1 MISAIE
7 QAIVNAVL
15 ERDAG
20 ATDISVTDPRR
31 RPGVVES
38 YDLTL
43 TWKSNEELKI
53 GNVTATPIAPDSS
66 EPAVLQALAESGIPV
81 PGVFG
86 AGAEGESKTTV
97 LLTETLIGEP
107 LSSLLAGIGMRWQIS
122 ALAFTFA
129 RMLARVHALDWR
141 LVAPWLADPEA
152 VPEDLIDDQV
162 EAEMSG
168 WRERAAT
175 LSEPARNQVERVLD
189 WLDVRRPV
197 EVSLCLCHGTF
208 TPDNVLIE
216 SDEVS
221 DIVNWQRAR
230 VTDASYDLATLPFD
244 LLATGLSAGDA
255 QLFAQAAYGAY
266 LQSSPRGLANT
277 VYYSVARP
285 LIDLL
290 DVLEQLEDHGDEAQ
304 LRRRAEQLS
313 SVIERSMGD
322 ARRVPWRV

>member
-1 MISAIE
+1 MNPAIE
-7 QAIVNAVL
+7 PAIVNAVL
-15 ERDAG
+15 QRDAE

-31 RPGVVES
+31 RPGVAES

-43 TWKSNEELKI
+43 TWKSTEELKI
-53 GNVTATPIAPDSS
+53 GNVTATLIAPESP
-66 EPAVLQALAESGIPV
+66 EPAILQALAASGIPA

-86 AGAEGESKTTV
+86 TGVDGESDTTV

-107 LSSLLAGIGMRWQIS
+107 LSSLLAVIDMRWQIS

-129 RMLARVHALDWR
+129 RMLARVHTLDWR
-141 LVAPWLADPEA
+141 LVTPWLADPEA

-162 EAEMSG
+162 EAELSG
-168 WRERAAT
+168 WRDRAAR
-175 LSEPARNQVERVLD
+175 LSEPARSQVERVLD
-189 WLDVRRPV
+189 WLELRRPV
-197 EVSLCLCHGTF
+197 EVSLCLCHGSF

-221 DIVNWQRAR
+221 GILNWQRSR

-244 LLATGLSAGDA
+244 LQTTGLNPEDA

-277 VYYSVARP
+277 AYYSVARP
-285 LIDLL
+285 LVDLL
-290 DVLEQLEDHGDEAQ
+290 DVLDRLEGAGQETQ
-304 LRRRAEQLS
+304 LRQRAERLS
-313 SVIERSMGD
+313 SMIKRAMGE
-322 ARRVPWRV
+322 AGRVPWRA